1 MVNIII
7 TSGTEGY
14 SMYRIGNDKR
24 KKQSAELIYRGFEG
38 LMRTHDYIDISI
50 SRIINAS
57 GIGRAT
63 FYRLFDD
70 KSDVVLYQMELV
82 FTEFIQCMG
91 PHTDANV
98 VIKSLFDI
106 WLAHKVLFSSLIKS
120 GLYEEFQTRLVLIVE
135 EKLKFIKINVGL
147 DDRRWQYFINIRAAM
162 LFTALRVAI
171 TQFHKDNSQDIS
183 DTLNELF
190 GKKPAIFKNRL

>member
-1 MVNIII
+1 
-7 TSGTEGY
+7 
-14 SMYRIGNDKR
+14 MYRIGKDKR

-38 LMRTHDYIDISI
+38 LMQTHDYIDISV
-50 SRIINAS
+50 SHIINAS

-82 FTEFIQCMG
+82 FTELIQRMG
-91 PHTDANV
+91 PHTDAKV